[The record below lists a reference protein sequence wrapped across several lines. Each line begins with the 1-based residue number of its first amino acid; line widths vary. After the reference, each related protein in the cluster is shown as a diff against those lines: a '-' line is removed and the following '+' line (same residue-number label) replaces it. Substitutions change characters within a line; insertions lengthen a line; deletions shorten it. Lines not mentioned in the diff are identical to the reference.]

1 MSNNLEEIAAGCTGN
16 VRRFVAYYRV
26 STGRQGRSGL
36 GLDAQRA
43 AVTEFVGHNHGH
55 LLDELIEIESGA
67 VSDRPQMAEALRQCR
82 IASATLIIAKLDR
95 LARNVAFISG
105 LLEAGVDFLA
115 VDMPFANKLTVHIL
129 AAVAEHERQM
139 ISERTTAALRAAKA
153 RGVRL
158 GGDRGHLR
166 HFAVTGAIAS
176 STARQ
181 QRADSLAADLAPL
194 IRRWREDGRSLRE
207 VGRLLG
213 QRGIRAPRGGE
224 WSPAQISR
232 TLARAKA

>member
-1 MSNNLEEIAAGCTGN
+1 MSNNIKEIAARCTDVN
-16 VRRFVAYYRV
+16 QNFIAYFRV

-43 AVTEFVGHNHGH
+43 AVMEYVTRTGGRLIEEFV
-55 LLDELIEIESGA
+55 EVESGA
-67 VSDRPQMAEALRQCR
+67 SSSRPKMVEALRLCR
-82 IASATLIIAKLDR
+82 VTSATLIIAKLDR

-166 HFAVTGAIAS
+166 QVAAVGALAS
-176 STARQ
+176 SIARR
-181 QRADSLAADLAPL
+181 QRAESLAADLAPL
-194 IRRWREDGRSLRE
+194 IRRWREDGHSLRE
-207 VGRLLG
+207 VGRLLDK
-213 QRGIRAPRGGE
+213 RGIRAPRGGE
-224 WSPAQISR
+224 WSAAQISR
-232 TLARAKA
+232 TLARAEG